1 MHEAVMQDSSCHEAP
16 NLVLLSDRISKL
28 RLEEVQGAQPPLLI
42 SILVAKHSRVDY
54 LCSYEHGDADEN
66 EEHIERSE
74 LEVREEG
81 LKALQAAVLTTYAVI
96 AHIKSIAL

>member
-1 MHEAVMQDSSCHEAP
+1 MHEAVMQHSSCHEAP
-16 NLVLLSDRISKL
+16 HLVLLSDRISEL

-42 SILVAKHSRVDY
+42 SILVPKHCRVDY
-54 LCSYEHGDADEN
+54 LCSYEHGNADEN

-74 LEVREEG
+74 LEVRKEG
-81 LKALQAAVLTTYAVI
+81 LEALQAAVLTTTAVI